1 MGRETALGMALKS
14 AVETMSKKKQTE
26 MIAEYIYGKYDVFK
40 RFKPL
45 SVGIENDLIQAL
57 GQFSPELIKRV
68 LANHCRRPKYI
79 KSVARGGKRFNLDNR
94 FQGEV
99 SEEERLHALEQPGI
113 REAIEKQDA
122 RRAEAQAKRQA
133 QADAESA
140 EQSP

>member
-26 MIAEYIYGKYDVFK
+26 MIAEYIYGKYDVF
-40 RFKPL
+40 
-45 SVGIENDLIQAL
+45 
-57 GQFSPELIKRV
+57 
-68 LANHCRRPKYI
+68 
-79 KSVARGGKRFNLDNR
+79 KRFNLDNR

-122 RRAEAQAKRQA
+122 RRAEAQAKKQA

-140 EQSP
+140 EQ

>member
-79 KSVARGGKRFNLDNR
+79 KAVARGGKRFNLDNR

-122 RRAEAQAKRQA
+122 RRAEAQVKKQV

-140 EQSP
+140 EQ

>member
-57 GQFSPELIKRV
+57 DQFSPELIKRV

-122 RRAEAQAKRQA
+122 RRAEAQAKKQA
-133 QADAESA
+133 QVDAESA
-140 EQSP
+140 EQ

>member
-57 GQFSPELIKRV
+57 GQFSPDLIKRV

-140 EQSP
+140 EQ

>member
-79 KSVARGGKRFNLDNR
+79 KAVARGGKRFNLDNR

-140 EQSP
+140 EQ

>member
-113 REAIEKQDA
+113 RETIEKQDA
-122 RRAEAQAKRQA
+122 RRAEAQVKKQA

-140 EQSP
+140 EQ

>member
-1 MGRETALGMALKS
+1 MERETALGMALKS

-140 EQSP
+140 EQ

>member
-45 SVGIENDLIQAL
+45 SVGLENDLIQAL

-94 FQGEV
+94 CQGEV

-140 EQSP
+140 EQ